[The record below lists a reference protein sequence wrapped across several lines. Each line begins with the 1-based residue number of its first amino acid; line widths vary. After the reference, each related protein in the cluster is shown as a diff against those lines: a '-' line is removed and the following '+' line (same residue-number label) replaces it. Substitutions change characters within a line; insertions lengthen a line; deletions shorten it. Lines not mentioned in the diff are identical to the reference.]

1 MNDFTTADTRSTGKA
16 TLAHML
22 TYPEMLAAK
31 DGVMNP
37 QGIMISGPDR
47 KFDDEGMKFR
57 AWQKA
62 VQHASN
68 DLGAVP
74 AGVMLYF
81 QETKHLTRPPKAGDL
96 NILQAGPIEDALIV
110 EKLPGVNVAT
120 EKIIEVL
127 ESSVAFKPPRFTWSW
142 SQYSSFMTCPAKW
155 LAEKYFKIIP
165 YIESEAMRTGNMM
178 HETAEHFVKQQIGET
193 HQQSKIHSQY
203 LPMVRKYCDVLV
215 NAHKAGAK
223 VFVEHEMCVTNT
235 FKQCGWWDNDM
246 VWYRGKADAMILK
259 GDKLVVWDYK
269 SGKLKPELE
278 QLKLMCAF
286 GALFYP
292 EAQVFDGKL
301 IFTAHDKVVGF
312 DKTLTRAE
320 LRPVITDVI
329 ANVRRMEATWEMGE
343 GPARKNGLCKAYCG
357 NFNCPH
363 SGNYRG

>member
-1 MNDFTTADTRSTGKA
+1 MNDFTAADTRSTSKS
-16 TLAHML
+16 LMAHML
-22 TYPEMLAAK
+22 TFPELLNAK
-31 DGVMNP
+31 EGVVNP

-47 KFDDEGMKFR
+47 KFDDEGTKFR

-62 VQHASN
+62 IQYASLN
-68 DLGAVP
+68 IGVVP
-74 AGVMLYF
+74 PHVMTYF
-81 QETKHLTRPPKAGDL
+81 QKTKHLSRPPKAGYL
-96 NILQAGPIEDALIV
+96 NIIQSGPIEDALIV
-110 EKLPGVNVAT
+110 EPETLMPKLF
-120 EKIIEVL
+120 KI
-127 ESSVAFKPPRFTWSW
+127 PRFTWSW

-155 LAEKYFKIIP
+155 MAEKYFKIIP
-165 YIESEAMRTGNMM
+165 YVESEAMRTGNMM

-203 LPMVRKYCDVLV
+203 LPMVRKYCDVLI
-215 NAHKAGAK
+215 NAHKAGAQ
-223 VFVEHEMCVTNT
+223 VFVEREMCVTNT
-235 FKQCGWWDNDM
+235 FKQCGWWDNDT

-329 ANVRRMEATWEMGE
+329 ANVRRMEATWELGE
-343 GPARKNGLCKAYCG
+343 GPARKCGLCKAYCG